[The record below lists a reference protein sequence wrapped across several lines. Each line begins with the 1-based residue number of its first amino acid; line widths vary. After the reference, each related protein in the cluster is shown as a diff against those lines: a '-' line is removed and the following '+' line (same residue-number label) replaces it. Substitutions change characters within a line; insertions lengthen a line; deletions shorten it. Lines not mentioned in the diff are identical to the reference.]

1 MKSVEGISDATTP
14 RASANTIASSHGPA
28 EAHSGV
34 LLVGGIMSVAF
45 FAFLNAPFKGA
56 ENNTSITSREVAA
69 PVTDKK
75 GLEYI
80 PEPVSRPPS
89 SAPSPSLQVPPP
101 VEKR

>member
-1 MKSVEGISDATTP
+1 
-14 RASANTIASSHGPA
+14 
-28 EAHSGV
+28 
-34 LLVGGIMSVAF
+34 MSVAF

-80 PEPVSRPPS
+80 PEPVPRPPS